1 MFRKLIIAPVAIALL
16 GAAAV
21 VVLPSAQSAFA
32 QSDDAAMKKDI
43 IDTATGPGMEQV
55 TTLVSAIKAADL
67 VDALKG
73 PGPFT
78 VFAPTNEAFA
88 NLPAGTLDNLMKPE
102 NKDKLRKI
110 LLFHVHQGDAIA
122 AADAKTMKLSTMEG
136 KNLKIKVKD
145 GEVWVSGA
153 KVIKADVMCS
163 NGTIHWIDKVLMP

>member
-1 MFRKLIIAPVAIALL
+1 MFRKLIIAPVAVALL

-21 VVLPSAQSAFA
+21 VVLPSAQSALA
-32 QSDDAAMKKDI
+32 QSDDMGMKKDI

-55 TTLVSAIKAADL
+55 TTLVSAIKAAGL

-88 NLPAGTLDNLMKPE
+88 NLPAGTLDDLMKPE

-110 LLFHVHQGDAIA
+110 LLFHVHQGDAIT

-145 GEVWVSGA
+145 GEVWVDGA
-153 KVIKADVMCS
+153 KVVKADVMCS